1 MPENIH
7 REYDHILH
15 IPALAELEV
24 TYYFR
29 LNTSVYDA
37 RIFPPHVHD
46 HVEFYV
52 LVEGDASF
60 MVENQLYHLRAGDI
74 VLSRP
79 NEMHHCVLNNRSLH
93 KHLCIWFN
101 SKSDYLVRDFIIN
114 RTNIISPNDEN
125 KAALLS
131 LYNELEA
138 AGNQNNERLQLSI
151 FLQILDIYSRSMNQN
166 ESILS
171 ERLQPLPEVLH
182 AILDDINENFIS
194 IRSLDYFTEKY
205 FISMSTLNRLFK
217 KYLHTSPKLY
227 IESKRLTYSRQ
238 LLKQGKSVLSACI
251 DSGFPDYSN
260 YIRLFKNRFGITP
273 KQYKEQ

>member
-1 MPENIH
+1 MSENIQYEH
-7 REYDHILH
+7 TLH
-15 IPALAELEV
+15 IPSLSEFEV
-24 TYYFR
+24 IYYFR
-29 LNTSVYDA
+29 LNSSVYDA

-60 MVENQLYHLRAGDI
+60 MVENQLYQLTPGDI

-79 NEMHHCVLNNRSLH
+79 NEMHHCVLNNRSFH

-101 SKSDYLVRDFIIN
+101 SKADYLVHDFITS
-114 RTNIISPNDEN
+114 RTNIISPKDED
-125 KAALLS
+125 KPILLT
-131 LYNELEA
+131 LYNQLES
-138 AGNQNNERLQLSI
+138 AGNQNNERLQLST

-166 ESILS
+166 DSHS

-182 AILDDINENFIS
+182 TILDDINENFVS

-227 IESKRLTYSRQ
+227 IESMRLTYSRQ
-238 LLKQGKSVLSACI
+238 LLKQGKNVISACV

>member
-1 MPENIH
+1 MQENNHIV
-7 REYDHILH
+7 YDHTLH
-15 IPALAELEV
+15 IPSVSELELI
-24 TYYFR
+24 YYLR

-37 RIFPPHVHD
+37 RIFPPHAHD

-60 MVENQLYHLRAGDI
+60 MVENQLYHLKAGDI
-74 VLSRP
+74 VLTRP

-101 SKSDYLVRDFIIN
+101 SKSDYLVRDLVTSQ
-114 RTNIISPNDEN
+114 TNIISPNDED
-125 KAALLS
+125 KIRLLS

-138 AGNQNNERLQLSI
+138 AGVQNNDRIQLSI
-151 FLQILDIYSRSMNQN
+151 FLQILDIYSRSMNQ
-166 ESILS
+166 SDSLA
-171 ERLQPLPEVLH
+171 ERIQPLPEVLH
-182 AILDDINENFIS
+182 AILNDINDNFVS

-205 FISMSTLNRLFK
+205 FISMSTLNRMFK
-217 KYLHTSPKLY
+217 KHLHTSPKLY

-238 LLKQGKSVLSACI
+238 LLRQGKSVISACV

-260 YIRLFKNRFGITP
+260 YIRLFKSRFGVTP
-273 KQYKEQ
+273 KQYKKR